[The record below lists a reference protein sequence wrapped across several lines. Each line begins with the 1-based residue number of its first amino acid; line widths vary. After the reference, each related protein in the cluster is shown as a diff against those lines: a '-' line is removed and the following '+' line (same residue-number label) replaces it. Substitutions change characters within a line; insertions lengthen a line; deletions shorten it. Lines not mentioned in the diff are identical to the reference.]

1 MATTFK
7 GTRIVSDFIKSINQM
22 TNLSVS
28 RTSISKQ
35 VFEIHGLKNCLV
47 YVKSRSDY
55 PLKWG
60 VTANVVSRLNNQTRP
75 WFVILL
81 FLSHETGYLLD
92 SNDVDY
98 YIRNVWPL
106 GSDGDYKPAEGAYLD
121 RNRPFSSVENCINQL

>member
-1 MATTFK
+1 MGTTFK

-22 TNLSVS
+22 NNLSAT

-35 VFEIHGLKNCLV
+35 VFEINDLKNCLI

-60 VTANVVSRLNNQTRP
+60 VTANVIGRLNNQNLP

-81 FLSHETGYLLD
+81 FLSHKTGYLLD

-106 GSDGDYKPAEGAYLD
+106 GSDGDYKPAEGTYLD
-121 RNRPFSSVENCINQL
+121 RNMPFSSVENCINQL